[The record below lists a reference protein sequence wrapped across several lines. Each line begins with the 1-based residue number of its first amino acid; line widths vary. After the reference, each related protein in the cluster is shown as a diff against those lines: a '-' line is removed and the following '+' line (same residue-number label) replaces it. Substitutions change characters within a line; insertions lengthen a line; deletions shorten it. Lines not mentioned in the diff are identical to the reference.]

1 MTYLCGVR
9 DTVCEKIILLMHDVF
24 KLNKTEAVLVVD
36 VENAFFVFKLSSL
49 VVKVR
54 SWVHQLCWTK
64 LMKTSPKLEYSGKL
78 TKTVLIVKPAFEDNA
93 K

>member
-36 VENAFFVFKLSSL
+36 VENAFFCL
-49 VVKVR
+49 
-54 SWVHQLCWTK
+54 
-64 LMKTSPKLEYSGKL
+64 
-78 TKTVLIVKPAFEDNA
+78 
-93 K
+93 